1 MPDFNNFAG
10 RGFREGKFRDV
21 GGATGPGGP
30 GDGNARQRKP
40 FDGKG
45 FFRRVLAVLLVLLI
59 LSAVFNSY
67 YNVSEQQNAVVTMFG
82 KVVRTDTA
90 GLYFKIPFLQQVHMV
105 DITTHGTGIG
115 YSVGSNGQNIVN
127 TFDGIM
133 ITKDFNLINIDFY
146 LEYKVSDPVAYLFNS
161 RPILCKTQYADR
173 YRYCIRQNGQRC
185 CPACSRRAL

>member
-21 GGATGPGGP
+21 GGATGPSGP

-45 FFRRVLAVLLVLLI
+45 LFRRVLVVLLVLLI

-115 YSVGSNGQNIVN
+115 
-127 TFDGIM
+127 
-133 ITKDFNLINIDFY
+133 L
-146 LEYKVSDPVAYLFNS
+146 VA
-161 RPILCKTQYADR
+161 
-173 YRYCIRQNGQRC
+173 
-185 CPACSRRAL
+185 